1 MNLVWCISITNFP
14 FSFSY
19 RVVHICRSLGLFFIW
34 LLWFAHQHCKLA
46 CLKSGIR
53 TIWRIGPEP
62 HQFSGAVSCQTSSR
76 TDGSDSHWFWSKRRS
91 TEKNSLSEP
100 AALPENN
107 LFGPSFQSWKILDPK
122 KCVPAQRFRRQ
133 IYWPAKTL
141 ELKPNW
147 NTFFCRVDEISWA
160 DISAKIAWWKRLAH
174 AFQKVYCYFS
184 DPDIIYA
191 CSSVICRDKSV
202 LPDKCVLS
210 G

>member
-1 MNLVWCISITNFP
+1 MTMGMEGQTKWPEHNIINFTYTLMNLVWCISITNFP

-107 LFGPSFQSWKILDPK
+107 LLGLVFNLEKSLIQRNVFQLSASGSKYTGQPK
-122 KCVPAQRFRRQ
+122 
-133 IYWPAKTL
+133 L
-141 ELKPNW
+141 
-147 NTFFCRVDEISWA
+147 
-160 DISAKIAWWKRLAH
+160 
-174 AFQKVYCYFS
+174 
-184 DPDIIYA
+184 
-191 CSSVICRDKSV
+191 
-202 LPDKCVLS
+202 
-210 G
+210 